1 MKNLKTI
8 AVVAL
13 VCSLNVA
20 LADDDPYADYVKLTR
35 KDGSKT
41 SSWNDVGG
49 WSDGQ
54 APTNTKNYYVSG
66 TLYRNANTT
75 ATNRFWNGGQLVIAG
90 TFTSNVS
97 QGDKHA
103 PYIADLVLLPGS
115 LLHTPCYGPLYMSP
129 YDTSLYGTVTVKG
142 TAANP
147 SKITQSYN
155 GSWTGTGFRS
165 HSFRARFLGTAD
177 SYLTFTRPFI
187 SGSTAIDHGF
197 FCRIRTLAFADY
209 PGTFKVFGGNTI
221 VKSDE
226 DYLAVKWPNT
236 AIVVEDDADFF
247 LYYGNAKSLDD
258 STTNAT
264 MRSFSLNGAKI
275 FYNYNS
281 AIKSP
286 YPILNVTEHF
296 SVEEGSAVGI
306 NAIVGTIV
314 TGISPENPD
323 GISSQRIAH
332 LTGDAAANLGD
343 LPPVRVMSSGQHYM
357 PGTNGAL
364 RAIANGDG
372 SKDIYLAF
380 PGLVTMTNSNVETDG
395 HPEGATRYSA
405 FEPGHAGDWSNG
417 ETPTA
422 DSQLHYLALQ
432 RLCFFSSFSFPNAR
446 LTLNKGSSWKAGSSL
461 TFKEFS
467 IYTGIG
473 FGLWGDDT
481 KRTFTAERFNVIN
494 NGTADSN
501 ASLYCGQQKALAMKA
516 ELCGDG
522 CLVIKNMNNQEASI
536 DLNGMGTNFHGRL
549 TVQQEIGNAAS
560 LTPYQFTAYLRDARC
575 WGGEYTLS
583 TNIFDAIYIT
593 KFPRVMVTNDVTFT
607 EPTRGMLVKE
617 GAKFEIAAGRTMRIE
632 NQITFAGVLDKAGA
646 GTFDL
651 AGDVRYNNGSPYTLP
666 TATTNVLNILEGA
679 LKVSSKKGA
688 DGLVVTFEEGTRLI
702 VPADTE
708 AGYYNVK
715 WDAPLTID
723 TTSGKLPVEVEMT
736 GNEGTGD
743 ITVPICTFNATAAA
757 EIPETAFTVLR
768 ASNKF
773 RQKGSVTKRTNGD
786 GSVSYVVR
794 MGRVGTSIAIR

>member
-1 MKNLKTI
+1 MRLTKMAFGWGELSLPL
-8 AVVAL
+8 VAL
-13 VCSLNVA
+13 AFVCSLNVA

-197 FCRIRTLAFADY
+197 FCRIRTVAFADY

-306 NAIVGTIV
+306 NALVGTIV

-332 LTGDAAANLGD
+332 LTGDVRRILGAF
-343 LPPVRVMSSGQHYM
+343 LP
-357 PGTNGAL
+357 
-364 RAIANGDG
+364 
-372 SKDIYLAF
+372 
-380 PGLVTMTNSNVETDG
+380 
-395 HPEGATRYSA
+395 
-405 FEPGHAGDWSNG
+405 
-417 ETPTA
+417 
-422 DSQLHYLALQ
+422 
-432 RLCFFSSFSFPNAR
+432 
-446 LTLNKGSSWKAGSSL
+446 
-461 TFKEFS
+461 
-467 IYTGIG
+467 
-473 FGLWGDDT
+473 
-481 KRTFTAERFNVIN
+481 
-494 NGTADSN
+494 
-501 ASLYCGQQKALAMKA
+501 
-516 ELCGDG
+516 
-522 CLVIKNMNNQEASI
+522 
-536 DLNGMGTNFHGRL
+536 
-549 TVQQEIGNAAS
+549 
-560 LTPYQFTAYLRDARC
+560 
-575 WGGEYTLS
+575 
-583 TNIFDAIYIT
+583 
-593 KFPRVMVTNDVTFT
+593 
-607 EPTRGMLVKE
+607 
-617 GAKFEIAAGRTMRIE
+617 
-632 NQITFAGVLDKAGA
+632 
-646 GTFDL
+646 
-651 AGDVRYNNGSPYTLP
+651 
-666 TATTNVLNILEGA
+666 
-679 LKVSSKKGA
+679 
-688 DGLVVTFEEGTRLI
+688 
-702 VPADTE
+702 
-708 AGYYNVK
+708 
-715 WDAPLTID
+715 
-723 TTSGKLPVEVEMT
+723 
-736 GNEGTGD
+736 
-743 ITVPICTFNATAAA
+743 
-757 EIPETAFTVLR
+757 
-768 ASNKF
+768 
-773 RQKGSVTKRTNGD
+773 
-786 GSVSYVVR
+786 
-794 MGRVGTSIAIR
+794 